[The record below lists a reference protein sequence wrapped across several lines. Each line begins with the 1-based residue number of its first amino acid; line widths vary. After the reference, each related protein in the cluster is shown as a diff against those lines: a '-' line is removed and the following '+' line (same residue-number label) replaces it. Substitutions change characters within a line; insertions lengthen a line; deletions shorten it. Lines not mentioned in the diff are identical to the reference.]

1 MLGKLRRRGKTP
13 DQTSVLHADEYDLTR
28 GVSLQYLGGDA
39 CPHGWGSRSLKLH
52 FQCADGE
59 NVLHKEP
66 VVETDTCQYEIFLKS
81 TFGCPTRA
89 CGPDWLVCLTRPC
102 VCGSSRVCVAAT
114 AVAECFGSN
123 LKLCSSHG
131 VCGYDTDQ
139 KAARCFCNPGYAGSF
154 CSDST
159 LRSSASRWNQ
169 RCWALTWS
177 LCFAAAP
184 GDDSGLSAAG
194 AVLIFV
200 SILLVIVLGVLC
212 VAIYAPTI
220 RV

>member
-1 MLGKLRRRGKTP
+1 MVGKLRRRGKTP

-89 CGPDWLVCLTRPC
+89 CGRDWLVCLTRPC
-102 VCGSSRVCVAAT
+102 GWRLTC
-114 AVAECFGSN
+114 
-123 LKLCSSHG
+123 LC
-131 VCGYDTDQ
+131 
-139 KAARCFCNPGYAGSF
+139 RCY
-154 CSDST
+154 
-159 LRSSASRWNQ
+159 
-169 RCWALTWS
+169 RCCRMLWQQ
-177 LCFAAAP
+177 P
-184 GDDSGLSAAG
+184 Q
-194 AVLIFV
+194 VV
-200 SILLVIVLGVLC
+200 Q
-212 VAIYAPTI
+212 
-220 RV
+220 